1 MSLNRVSIQNF
12 QSLRDISL
20 DLSRFTVIVGPSSSG
35 KSAFVRAL
43 RMLANNRRGLDFLT
57 HGERVCTITATTER
71 GTVVLNRSKS
81 NDENYYE
88 LIPTGDPKGKQKFS
102 KLGGVTPPEVS
113 EFLGIPQGSQ
123 SFAGQH
129 DMPYLLADSASANAS
144 TLGRLTN
151 VAVIFDA
158 AREAKRQALDAS
170 KTVRL
175 RAEDLSA
182 AEATLSRFEHLDEQQ
197 HALSMAEEKISQA
210 YTTARTIERITSAR
224 DSLIAAATAV
234 RTLTS
239 AAEAPIPDIAPVI
252 AIQQRLTRLETV
264 RDALISA
271 AESHRAAMAVD
282 LAISD
287 EQRELDEDRA
297 ALRANTENIFRERFL
312 ADDPAAEDGEH
323 TIIKV
328 TRAASIAAQTVED
341 MNA

>member
-1 MSLNRVSIQNF
+1 MSLNRVAIQNF

-43 RMLANNRRGLDFLT
+43 RTLANNRRGLDFLT

-88 LIPTGDPKGKQKFS
+88 LIPTGDPTAQQKFS
-102 KLGGVTPPEVS
+102 KLGGITPPEVS
-113 EFLGIPQGSQ
+113 TFLGIPQGNQ

-151 VAVIFDA
+151 VSVIFDA

-175 RAEDLSA
+175 RSEDLAA
-182 AEATLSRFEHLDEQQ
+182 AEATLERFEHLDEQQ
-197 HALSMAEEKISQA
+197 HALSRAEEKISAA
-210 YTTARTIERITSAR
+210 YTAARTIERITSAR

-234 RTLTS
+234 RTLTT
-239 AAEAPIPDIAPVI
+239 AAEAPIPDLSPVLDV
-252 AIQQRLTRLETV
+252 QQRLSSLLAA

-271 AESHRAAMAVD
+271 AESHRAALTVMAGLD
-282 LAISD
+282 TQQQA
-287 EQRELDEDRA
+287 LDEDKA

-312 ADDPAAEDGEH
+312 ADDPAAEDGDH

-328 TRAASIAAQTVED
+328 TRAAAIAAQTVED